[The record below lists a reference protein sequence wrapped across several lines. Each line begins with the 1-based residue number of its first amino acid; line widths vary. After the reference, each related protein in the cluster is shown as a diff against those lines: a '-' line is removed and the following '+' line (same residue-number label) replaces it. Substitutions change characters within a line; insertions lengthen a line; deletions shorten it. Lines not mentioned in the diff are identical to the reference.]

1 MENTGIVESES
12 APADLCAA
20 SVTLWPI
27 MLLLLSRERLLS
39 SWRSLRPK
47 VFERC
52 FVADQ
57 RFGFAYC
64 RTLSDEYRVDLLLLL
79 KFSLQKRERNK
90 DRARHLAVVAAR
102 THRATCAAVP
112 LTLRR
117 IVFPGSSLRP
127 CSDSTEC
134 QTAFRVAATANR
146 QS

>member
-1 MENTGIVESES
+1 MRGVRHALADHVAVAFERKTVVELAQFE
-12 APADLCAA
+12 A
-20 SVTLWPI
+20 
-27 MLLLLSRERLLS
+27 
-39 SWRSLRPK
+39 K

-90 DRARHLAVVAAR
+90 DRARTAPCCGCSENSPSDVRGSA
-102 THRATCAAVP
+102 P

-127 CSDSTEC
+127 D
-134 QTAFRVAATANR
+134 
-146 QS
+146 